1 MSKIAVPIS
10 GKTRVFG
17 TIAHPTAHVR
27 APSLFNP
34 IFAEQQIDAV
44 MVPFDIHPDGLAS
57 AIEAFRFMPNF
68 EGAAVTNPHKLT
80 LAALCDEL
88 SPVAKMTSAVN
99 AVRFHEGRIIGE
111 NFDGAGF
118 VAGLQKNNRQIEGKS
133 VLLIGAGG
141 AARAIAY
148 ALSLEP
154 IEKLCI
160 YNRTKEKAAD
170 LIAAIH
176 NYVPDAK
183 LEVAD
188 LDNLASY
195 DVIINATALG
205 LYENDPMPCL
215 LDDVKADCL
224 ICDIIMVPE
233 RTKWLAAAEEKGLA
247 CHYGRHMLDCQ
258 FAFIGKFIGA
268 FDSP

>member
-17 TIAHPTAHVR
+17 TIAHPSAHVR

-57 AIEAFRFMPNF
+57 AIDAFRYMPNF
-68 EGAAVTNPHKLT
+68 EGAAVTNPHKMT

-88 SPVAKMTSAVN
+88 SPVAKITGAVN
-99 AVRFHEGRIIGE
+99 AVRFQEGRIIGE

-118 VAGLQKNNRQIEGKS
+118 VAGLQAQNHQLEGKS

-154 IEKLCI
+154 IKSLSV
-160 YNRTKEKAAD
+160 YNRTTAKAAD
-170 LIAAIH
+170 LITAVH
-176 NYVPDAK
+176 EYVPDAK

-188 LDNLASY
+188 LEGLSSY

-205 LYENDPMPCL
+205 LYEDDPLPCPV
-215 LDDVKADCL
+215 DDIKADCL

-233 RTKWLAAAEEKGLA
+233 RTKWLEAAEEKGLA

-258 FAFIGKFIGA
+258 LAFIGKFIGA
-268 FDSP
+268 IDKV